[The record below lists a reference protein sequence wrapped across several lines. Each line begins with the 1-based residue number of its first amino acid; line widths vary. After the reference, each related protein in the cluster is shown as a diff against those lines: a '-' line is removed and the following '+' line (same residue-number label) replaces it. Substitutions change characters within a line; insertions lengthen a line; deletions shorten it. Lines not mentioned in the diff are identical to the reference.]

1 MLLSSEESLP
11 LNCIY
16 IRTFALYIQF
26 WRACIRRFHSLYFVY
41 SIQGQIFCSVV
52 PHLCYF
58 AAFPLPFCVLVCG
71 FGHLAV
77 AVMLFRAVF
86 HLMSWASLWAYVC
99 SPSASIRLT
108 FPFSADKQ
116 STTSPCTLLV
126 PLPFRSDPMI
136 LRRKRFP
143 TFQRQSIALCFNH
156 HSDSLER

>member
-58 AAFPLPFCVLVCG
+58 TAFPLPFCVLVCG
-71 FGHLAV
+71 SAISLWPLCFFAPC
-77 AVMLFRAVF
+77 FTW
-86 HLMSWASLWAYVC
+86 MSWASLWAYVC

-108 FPFSADKQ
+108 FPFSAHKQ

-126 PLPFRSDPMI
+126 SRSDPMI